1 MLSEEMPVTTPVE
14 LIKRLHQHRAWV
26 NENLLTAAGR
36 LSDEQQRKVFA
47 IGQGSVWK
55 SLLHLYAAEYVWLEA
70 LTGNESGVAPG
81 DSPGQIPGN
90 QQGPGAIA
98 SLEEL
103 QTKWSELQNRWNQY
117 LSKLTTESLD
127 ETVSRI
133 RGNGQKLG
141 ARRSDVLLHICTHGQ
156 YTAAQTVNM
165 FRQLGVDKLPE
176 TMLMA
181 MARQEA
187 AAS

>member
-1 MLSEEMPVTTPVE
+1 MLSGEKSVTTPVD

-26 NENLLTAAGR
+26 NENLLSAAGR

-70 LTGNESGVAPG
+70 LMGNENGVAPG

-98 SLEEL
+98 SLKEL
-103 QTKWSELQNRWNQY
+103 QTKWLELQNRWNQY

-127 ETVSRI
+127 ETVSRV